1 MSYDCRARSIRVEP
15 IAGASPFDHP
25 ATYCNP
31 PLPHSTVQFRALFE
45 RQKRP
50 ADALLASLAAK
61 RGEGR
66 ISFELQPM
74 MWRAPDSWHFHDLR
88 CPSD

>member
-45 RQKRP
+45 QQEWP
-50 ADALLASLAAK
+50 ANALPAPPAVESN
-61 RGEGR
+61 EWR
-66 ISFELQPM
+66 ISFELQPI
-74 MWRAPDSWHFHDLR
+74 MWQALIS
-88 CPSD
+88 SQS